1 MDNSLEMLNLQ
12 RQASSKEIR
21 DCNNFSSQFGLTLK
35 EAEIQELVECRKK
48 ALKDTG
54 RVEFGGGIMP
64 KLIYA
69 FCDSP
74 YLDQTT
80 YVETLAELQEAF
92 YYFKGESQERFS
104 DDELIDFMVAVF
116 NGRAQ
121 GSAEYLIGT
130 SLEALCRYANNP
142 YDAQDADEAG
152 DLF

>member
-12 RQASSKEIR
+12 RQASLQEIR
-21 DCNNFSSQFGLTLK
+21 DCNNFSSQFGLKLK

-92 YYFKGESQERFS
+92 YRSEERRVGK
-104 DDELIDFMVAVF
+104 E
-116 NGRAQ
+116 
-121 GSAEYLIGT
+121 
-130 SLEALCRYANNP
+130 C
-142 YDAQDADEAG
+142 
-152 DLF
+152 